1 MKTLII
7 DNHSKHLSEI
17 VQIFPN
23 SKVVSH
29 ENLLPDQDLSLFNL
43 LVISGGSGVPTVKHH
58 ENYYGVEEQLV
69 RSSPIPVLGI
79 CLGAEIIVT
88 AFSGELAE
96 ISTLHKGEMELQ
108 MQNESL
114 QKALHHNPCI
124 VYEAHSVLIQ
134 KLPENFIVQAESK
147 HGIEVFKHATRP
159 ILGIQ
164 FHPEV
169 GKHDDLWNWIFDQLN
184 VRRN

>member
-108 MQNESL
+108 MQN
-114 QKALHHNPCI
+114 K
-124 VYEAHSVLIQ
+124 
-134 KLPENFIVQAESK
+134 
-147 HGIEVFKHATRP
+147 
-159 ILGIQ
+159 
-164 FHPEV
+164 
-169 GKHDDLWNWIFDQLN
+169 
-184 VRRN
+184 